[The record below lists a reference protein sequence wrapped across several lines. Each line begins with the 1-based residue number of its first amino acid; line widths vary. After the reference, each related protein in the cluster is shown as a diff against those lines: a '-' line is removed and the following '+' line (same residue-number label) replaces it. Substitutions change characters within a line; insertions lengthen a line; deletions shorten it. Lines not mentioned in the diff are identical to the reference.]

1 MIKSMTGYGRS
12 KQLIDGYEISA
23 EIKSV
28 NHRYFDCTI
37 KLPKYYGF
45 LEDKIRETAKN
56 YLTRGK
62 IEIYLYIKKKEEDER
77 EISVNKALC
86 DNYVRVLSKLRSD
99 YGISEEITLST
110 LTRFSDIFEIENKE
124 LDEEKITALTL
135 TVLEAALVDIVAM
148 RKREGERIKADLDAR
163 LVRIGELADA
173 VDERFP
179 QIVQD
184 YENRL
189 IEKLKSILNNVE
201 EQRIITEAAIFADK
215 ITTREETV
223 RLKSHIKEFGALL
236 NKEGAVGKKLDFI
249 VQEMNRESNTIG
261 SKANDLETSKMVV
274 ALKSEVENI
283 REQVQ
288 NIE

>member
-12 KQLIDGYEISA
+12 KQLLEGYEINA
-23 EIKSV
+23 EVRSV

-37 KLPKYYGF
+37 KLPKYYSF
-45 LEDKIRETAKN
+45 LEDKIREAAKN

-62 IEIYLYIKKKEEDER
+62 IEIYLYIKKKEEDEK
-77 EISVNKALC
+77 EISINKALC
-86 DNYVRVLSKLRSD
+86 DNYVNILSQLRSD
-99 YGISEEITLST
+99 YGIKDEISLST

-124 LDEEKITALTL
+124 ADEEKITALTL
-135 TVLEAALVDIVAM
+135 TVLNAALEDISQM
-148 RKREGERIKADLDAR
+148 REREGERIKADLENR
-163 LVRIGELADA
+163 LAQIGKLAAA
-173 VDERFP
+173 VEERFP
-179 QIVQD
+179 QIVKD

-189 IEKLKSILNNVE
+189 LEKLKSILNTVD
-201 EQRIITEAAIFADK
+201 EQRIVTEAAIFADR
-215 ITTREETV
+215 ITTSEETV

-236 NKEGAVGKKLDFI
+236 NKNGAVGKKLDFI
-249 VQEMNRESNTIG
+249 VQEMNREANTIG

-274 ALKSEVENI
+274 ELKSEVENI

>member
-12 KQLIDGYEISA
+12 KQLLEGYEINA
-23 EIKSV
+23 EVRSV

-37 KLPKYYGF
+37 KLPKYYSF

-62 IEIYLYIKKKEEDER
+62 IEIYLYIKKKEEDEK
-77 EISVNKALC
+77 EISINKALS
-86 DNYVRVLSKLRSD
+86 DNYMKILSQLRAD
-99 YGISEEITLST
+99 YGIKDEISLST

-124 LDEEKITALTL
+124 ADEEKITALVL
-135 TVLEAALVDIVAM
+135 TVLEAALEDISQM
-148 RKREGERIKADLDAR
+148 REREGERIKADLENR
-163 LVRIGELADA
+163 LSQIGKLAGM
-173 VDERFP
+173 VEERFP
-179 QIVQD
+179 QIVKE

-189 IEKLKSILNNVE
+189 LGKLRCILSTVD
-201 EQRIITEAAIFADK
+201 EQRVITEAAIFADK
-215 ITTREETV
+215 ITTSEETV

-236 NKEGAVGKKLDFI
+236 NKSGAVGKKLDFI
-249 VQEMNRESNTIG
+249 VQEMNREANTIG

-274 ALKSEVENI
+274 ELKSEVENI